1 MLNGTNF
8 KAWKEAVEIIIGCMD
23 LDLAFRV
30 EKPTPTPEN
39 LDEDKVEKWERS
51 NRMCLMIMKR
61 SVPEVFQGS
70 ISESQNDKGFLDAVE
85 HYFTSNEK
93 ADARRLFAKLIS
105 MRYKGKG
112 NIRDYIMEMSNLAS
126 KLKALKLEL
135 SDDLLVHLFLIS
147 LPTQFGQF
155 KVSYNTQKDKWTL
168 NELISHYVQEEERQQ
183 REKTELALFLRECGI
198 APQYTMPGK
207 PSMNGVAER
216 RNRTLKDMVR
226 SMISHSSLPE
236 SLWGEALKTAV
247 YILNRV
253 PSKAV
258 NKTPYELWTGK
269 RPSLK
274 HLHIWGCP
282 AEARPYRPHE
292 SKLESRTV
300 SCYFVGYPERS
311 RGYKFYNPTTRSF
324 FETGNARFLEDVE
337 FGKEE
342 NIRNVVFEE
351 EPVIDSDQVLVPI
364 TIPVPTPVIGDNH
377 GVIPDI
383 VPTQDNIE
391 VLPQIPIEQ
400 AQQPQEVPLRRSTR
414 ERKSAINF
422 I

>member
-1 MLNGTNF
+1 M
-8 KAWKEAVEIIIGCMD
+8 
-23 LDLAFRV
+23 
-30 EKPTPTPEN
+30 
-39 LDEDKVEKWERS
+39 
-51 NRMCLMIMKR
+51 
-61 SVPEVFQGS
+61 
-70 ISESQNDKGFLDAVE
+70 
-85 HYFTSNEK
+85 
-93 ADARRLFAKLIS
+93 
-105 MRYKGKG
+105 
-112 NIRDYIMEMSNLAS
+112 
-126 KLKALKLEL
+126 
-135 SDDLLVHLFLIS
+135 
-147 LPTQFGQF
+147 
-155 KVSYNTQKDKWTL
+155 
-168 NELISHYVQEEERQQ
+168 
-183 REKTELALFLRECGI
+183 
-198 APQYTMPGK
+198 
-207 PSMNGVAER
+207 
-216 RNRTLKDMVR
+216 
-226 SMISHSSLPE
+226 
-236 SLWGEALKTAV
+236 
-247 YILNRV
+247 
-253 PSKAV
+253 
-258 NKTPYELWTGK
+258 NKTHELWTGK

-300 SCYFVGYPERS
+300 SCYFVGYPKRS

-400 AQQPQEVPLRRSTR
+400 AQQSQEVPLRRSTR
-414 ERKSAINF
+414 ERKSAIPDDYIVFLQEHEDGIGLTEDDPINF
-422 I
+422 CQAMQSSSSQKWIDAMKDERKSIQDNDVCTTRKS